1 MPPIVERSLSGAEK
15 AAILLLVLGEEI
27 APLVLKFMTEK
38 EIQRISNYMSH
49 MTEIEGS
56 VVDTIL
62 EEFFEMSHGVTGLVT
77 GGKEYV
83 KKLLMK
89 SLDPETA
96 AWILSNL
103 STPSLETGLEAL
115 KWLDPQTIAR
125 FLHGEHPQTIAVI
138 VAHLDPMPAG
148 AVMAALPA
156 SLQTDVMVRIA
167 NLERIPPGVIRELD
181 QVLQKEL
188 KATGALETNKVG
200 GVEAVAE
207 ILNNIDQASEREIM
221 SGIEEMNAAL
231 ADEIRQLMFTFED
244 LNGVDDRGM
253 QTILREI
260 ANDELVLALKTASET
275 LREKILRN
283 MSQRAATMLREELEV
298 MGPVRIS
305 DVEHAQQRITQ
316 IAKRLET
323 EGKIVLGGKGENSF
337 V

>member
-1 MPPIVERSLSGAEK
+1 MPPIAERGLNGAEK
-15 AAILLLVLGEEI
+15 AAILLLALGEEV

-49 MTEIEGS
+49 MTEVEAS

-62 EEFFEMSHGVTGLVT
+62 EEFFEIANGVDGLVA

-83 KKLLMK
+83 KKLLLK
-89 SLDPETA
+89 ALDPDKA

-125 FLHGEHPQTIAVI
+125 FLQGEHPQTIAVI
-138 VAHLDPMPAG
+138 VAHLDPIPAG

-156 SLQTDVMVRIA
+156 SMQTDVIIRIA
-167 NLERIPPGVIRELD
+167 SLERIPPGVIRELD

-200 GVEAVAE
+200 GIEAVAE

-221 SGIEEMNAAL
+221 SSIEEINATL
-231 ADEIRQLMFTFED
+231 ADDIRQLMFTFED

-283 MSQRAATMLREELEV
+283 MSQRAATMLREELDV
-298 MGPVRIS
+298 MGPVRVS

-316 IAKRLET
+316 IAKRLEA
-323 EGKIVLGGKGENSF
+323 EGKIALGGKGDNSF